1 MKNKKNIACISGVIL
16 LLLVV
21 YNFLFIKI
29 DNQRVYRYTEKFRIT
44 KECDEKD
51 FKKIGKLKKL
61 SELSI
66 HSENIKSLD
75 CVYDLS
81 SLKKI
86 YIDIAPNLDMS
97 FLSECSE
104 LEDLYIFG
112 TPLDSFEHISTLTT
126 LKAIGIQICDIYDIS
141 GIKNLKKLE
150 TFRFDNCQSDSS
162 ITGIEELSELP
173 NLMTVS
179 LGCAKKSDISAIAE
193 CKNITSLS
201 LRESNEN
208 IDAAELLKLEKL
220 RELSITGSS
229 LENAEK
235 LLEFKELRDITFSE
249 DMVNRTFIDS
259 LEKSNIVNVKL
270 V

>member
-1 MKNKKNIACISGVIL
+1 MLKNK
-16 LLLVV
+16 
-21 YNFLFIKI
+21 
-29 DNQRVYRYTEKFRIT
+29 
-44 KECDEKD
+44 
-51 FKKIGKLKKL
+51 LK
-61 SELSI
+61 
-66 HSENIKSLD
+66 
-75 CVYDLS
+75 
-81 SLKKI
+81 
-86 YIDIAPNLDMS
+86 A
-97 FLSECSE
+97 
-104 LEDLYIFG
+104 

-208 IDAAELLKLEKL
+208 IDAAELL
-220 RELSITGSS
+220 
-229 LENAEK
+229 
-235 LLEFKELRDITFSE
+235 EFKELRDITFSE